1 MTHLLIVGTRIARPK
16 KRMTNGHLYKNNDM
30 ETITINEEYIRLD
43 SLMKFSGLCNSGG
56 RAKYLIQN
64 GEVKLNGEVCTMRGK
79 KCRNGDR
86 VEYQNRTVEVAVE
99 S

>member
-1 MTHLLIVGTRIARPK
+1 MGS
-16 KRMTNGHLYKNNDM
+16 M
-30 ETITINEEYIRLD
+30 EKITINEEYIRLD
-43 SLMKFSGLCNSGG
+43 NLMKFSGLCDTGG

-79 KCRNGDR
+79 KIRGGDK
-86 VEYQNRTVEVAVE
+86 VEYQGRTVEVAVE

>member
-1 MTHLLIVGTRIARPK
+1 
-16 KRMTNGHLYKNNDM
+16 M

-43 SLMKFSGLCNSGG
+43 HLMKFSGLCNSGG

-79 KCRNGDR
+79 KIRSGDK
-86 VEYQNRTVEVAVE
+86 VEYQNRTVEVTADAKP
-99 S
+99 